1 MDVSIQARERQSIV
15 MTKRSMLHDDSERI
29 GLLECL
35 MLQVHLYSSLY
46 CIVVLLFTLCAE
58 GRSQDG
64 SVDTSFGM
72 GGVVQYYITGPGT
85 YALPIIS
92 DIAYD
97 GASMGTHPTD
107 RIVVT
112 GYSLPKLNKFEMFVM
127 RFTLTGEID
136 SSFTNNVTRVLE
148 FGDTSTRGISLEILH
163 DGSYLVGGRYGKS
176 SGLLCRLTKQGLP
189 DKRFNGTGFV
199 FIPSFEV
206 HDIHQ
211 QTDGKILVS
220 GVNPSTPRQDI
231 ILLRFTRHG
240 AQDPTF
246 GSSGRVALNVGDP
259 SVFRTSIVNQ
269 QDGKI
274 VVVGKARTEVQYPAN
289 WYSIIA
295 RFHSDGSLDHTFRSS
310 GVYPVANRS
319 SAANDIAVLPNGKI
333 VVGGSFGIGDDFC
346 VTQFNESGEIDSS
359 FGTAGTATI
368 IDKTNIGGDSRIAIQ
383 RDGKIL
389 LAGRRLTITN
399 TSMVRYTSTG
409 QPDKQFGV
417 DGRIDAKYDA
427 EDAPNAILIQPDGR
441 ILIGGA
447 MGGPPARGG
456 PAFLARFRNPSV
468 ENEVIK
474 SIEEAINA
482 GDTAAFV
489 VGPNPFRDFTHIV
502 FREPLQSANMSLY
515 DVQGRVMSIANM
527 VSGSSI
533 VIERIDNEGRRLQ
546 PGMYVVRVIDI
557 SRTLTIKVMVVD

>member
-1 MDVSIQARERQSIV
+1 
-15 MTKRSMLHDDSERI
+15 
-29 GLLECL
+29 
-35 MLQVHLYSSLY
+35 MLQVHRFSSLC
-46 CIVVLLFTLCAE
+46 CIAILLFTLCTE

-64 SVDTSFGM
+64 SVDTSFGL
-72 GGVVQYYITGPGT
+72 GGVVQFYASGPGT
-85 YALPIIS
+85 YASPFVG

-97 GASMGTHPTD
+97 GASLGTHPTD

-112 GYSLPKLNKFEMFVM
+112 GSSLLSWNKFEMFVM

-136 SSFTNNVTRVLE
+136 SSFSNDVRRVLD
-148 FGDTSTRGISLEILH
+148 FGDTSSRGVSLEILL

-176 SGLLCRLTKQGLP
+176 SSMLCHLTKLGLP
-189 DKRFNGTGFV
+189 DRRFNGTGFLY
-199 FIPSFEV
+199 IPSFEV

-211 QTDGKILVS
+211 QTDGKVLVS
-220 GVNPSTPRQDI
+220 GVNPLTTRQDI
-231 ILLRFTRHG
+231 ILLRFTRQG
-240 AQDPTF
+240 KQDPSF

-259 SVFRTSIVNQ
+259 SVFRTSIGVQ
-269 QDGKI
+269 TDGNI
-274 VVVGKARTEVQYPAN
+274 IVVGKARTEVQYPAN

-346 VTQFNESGEIDSS
+346 VTQFNETGEIDSS

-368 IDKTNIGGDSRIAIQ
+368 IDKTNTGGDSRIAIQ

-417 DGRIDAKYDA
+417 DGRIDVKYDA
-427 EDAPNAILIQPDGR
+427 EDFPDAIVIQPDGR

-447 MGGPPARGG
+447 MGSPPARGG
-456 PAFLARFRNPSV
+456 PGFLARFRNPSV
-468 ENEVIK
+468 ENEVID
-474 SIEEAINA
+474 SIEEAIES
-482 GDTAAFV
+482 GDTAASV

-502 FREPLQSANMSLY
+502 FREPLQNAIVSLY
-515 DVQGRVMSIANM
+515 DVQGRVMSVANT

-533 VIERIDNEGRRLQ
+533 VIDRIDNEGRRLQ
-546 PGMYVVRVIDI
+546 PGMYVVRVIDVT
-557 SRTLTIKVMVVD
+557 RTLTIKVMVVD